1 MNALVV
7 FDSNYGNTQK
17 IAEAIAGELGA
28 RAINVSDLGQENL
41 DLVQMIVVGSPIIGW
56 RPTEK
61 ISGFLDGLEDGRLKG
76 TKAAAFDT
84 RVKSWYSGN
93 ASKKIA
99 KKLQKAGAEMVGEP
113 NCFYV
118 KDKEGPL
125 AKGEI
130 EKAVAW
136 AKSLKS

>member
-1 MNALVV
+1 MSALVI

-28 RAINVSDLGQENL
+28 KTVRVSDFDRNK
-41 DLVQMIVVGSPIIGW
+41 LVGVELVVVGSPIIGW

-136 AKSLKS
+136 AKSLKL

>member
-1 MNALVV
+1 MSALVI

-28 RAINVSDLGQENL
+28 KTVRVSDFDRNK
-41 DLVQMIVVGSPIIGW
+41 LVGVELVVVGSPIIGW
-56 RPTEK
+56 RPTENTK
-61 ISGFLDGLEDGRLKG
+61 KFLDGLEEGRLNG
-76 TKAAAFDT
+76 IKAAAFDT
-84 RVKSWYSGN
+84 RMKAWYSGD

-99 KKLQKAGAEMVGEP
+99 KKLQKAGAEMAGEP

-118 KDKEGPL
+118 KGKEGPL
-125 AKGEI
+125 VEGEI

-136 AKSLKS
+136 ARSLEL